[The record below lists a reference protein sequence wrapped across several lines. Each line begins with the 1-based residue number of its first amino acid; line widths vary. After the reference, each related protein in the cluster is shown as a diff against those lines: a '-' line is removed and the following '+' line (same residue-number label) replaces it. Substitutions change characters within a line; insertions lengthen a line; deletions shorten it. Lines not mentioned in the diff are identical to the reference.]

1 MYLSVLKERF
11 KESFE
16 RYYED
21 GSLLSVYDQEK
32 GIGLIYYPSGSLEGI
47 VPIKDGLPDGLMKR
61 FYEDGTL
68 NWESCIKK
76 GRLEGPTREYD
87 KDLDV
92 HISKYFCNNEQIIF
106 IAFDNQG
113 RVIYSLSNN
122 ETLH

>member
-1 MYLSVLKERF
+1 MDMSLLKERF

-32 GIGLIYYPSGSLEGI
+32 GIGLIYYPSGALEGI
-47 VPIKDGLPDGLMKR
+47 VPIKDGLPDGKMVR

-76 GRLEGPTREYD
+76 GKLEGPTREYD
-87 KDLDV
+87 KDLNV
-92 HISKYFCNNEQIIF
+92 NISQIFCNNEQIVYV
-106 IAFDNQG
+106 AFDNQG
-113 RVIYSLSNN
+113 KVIFSLSRN
-122 ETLH
+122 